1 MTVKRRR
8 CWLLRLMQI
17 AFDTAAWLEG
27 LLIKAATTVP
37 PFGQEPF
44 VPQVRPADPRF
55 GDFQANGVLPHAK
68 KLGTNPRA
76 LASALVEAFKNLP
89 EIKQTLAGAEP
100 DAVPFINV
108 DIAGPGFLNFTLSA
122 DFAFAWLKA
131 FASEADLKTAAA
143 SRLKGRK
150 IVIDYP
156 SPNTAKQM
164 HIGHL
169 RPMVIGSAVQGLLAF
184 CGADITCDNHIGDW
198 GTNFGTL
205 IMAIKRE
212 KTDLAALQPATALEE
227 IERLYKLGSAL
238 EKEDVS
244 LRELSRA
251 ELVKLQ
257 NGDAENTAL
266 WQQIV
271 AVSNEAFEENYRR
284 LGVKP
289 DLTLGESFYRDKV
302 ERIYRE
308 LTEAGLAGESEGALV
323 VFHPEHPRF
332 AEQPFIIRKKDGA
345 SNYASTD
352 LATLIYRVEELDA
365 EEIIYVT
372 DGRQQDHFEQLFLTA
387 KKWFAQKGYRLP
399 KLEHVWFGTILGEDG
414 KAIKTRSGEPIRL
427 RQLLDEAVQRAHAI
441 VVEKNPELPA
451 SEQQEIA
458 ETVGIGAI
466 RYADLS
472 QTRTQDYVFSWE
484 KLLSFDGNTAP
495 YLQYAVARIHAIFRK
510 AGIAVGEGEANAS
523 APQTPAE
530 IALAKKLLTFPQ
542 ALEQAAADLR
552 PHVICSYLY
561 ELAGAFSTFYNADKV
576 IVDEAD
582 IKARRLAL
590 CARTLATLET
600 GLHLLGIR
608 TLTRM

>member
-1 MTVKRRR
+1 ME
-8 CWLLRLMQI
+8 I
-17 AFDTAAWLEG
+17 AFDIAAQLET
-27 LLIKAATTVP
+27 LLVKAAAAVP
-37 PFGQEPF
+37 AFGQEPF
-44 VPQVRPADPRF
+44 APQVRPADPRF

-76 LASALVEAFKNLP
+76 LATALVEALHN
-89 EIKQTLAGAEP
+89 EP
-100 DAVPFINV
+100 GFDATALKVE
-108 DIAGPGFLNFTLSA
+108 IAGPGFLNFTVSEH
-122 DFAFAWLKA
+122 FAFDWLKA

-143 SRLKGRK
+143 ARLKGRT

-169 RPMVIGSAVQGLLAF
+169 RPMVIGSAVQGLLEF
-184 CGADITCDNHIGDW
+184 CGANMICDNHIGDW

-212 KTDLAALQPATALEE
+212 RADLSTLAPATALEE
-227 IERLYKLGSAL
+227 IERLYKLGTSL
-238 EKEDVS
+238 EKEDAA
-244 LRELSRA
+244 LRDLSRA

-257 NGDAENTAL
+257 NADAENTAL

-271 AVSNEAFEENYRR
+271 ATSNAAFEENYRR
-284 LGVKP
+284 LGVHP

-308 LTEAGLAGESEGALV
+308 LTETGLAVESEGALV

-352 LATLIYRVEELDA
+352 LATLIYRVEELGA

-387 KKWFAQKGYRLP
+387 KKWFAAKGYRLP

-414 KAIKTRSGEPIRL
+414 KAIKTRSGEPVRL
-427 RQLLDEAVQRAHAI
+427 RQLLDEAVQRAQAI
-441 VVEKNPELPA
+441 VAEKNPELA
-451 SEQQEIA
+451 AAEQQDIA
-458 ETVGIGAI
+458 EAVGIGAI

-472 QTRTQDYVFSWE
+472 QTRTQDYVFSWD

-495 YLQYAVARIHAIFRK
+495 YLQYAVARVHAIFRK
-510 AGIAVGEGEANAS
+510 AGLTPGAGEAGAT

-530 IALAKKLLTFPQ
+530 IALAKKLLGFPQ

-552 PHVICSYLY
+552 PHVICAYLY

-582 IKARRLAL
+582 VKARRLAL
-590 CARTLATLET
+590 CARTLANLET

-608 TLTRM
+608 TLARM